1 MPYKTKVR
9 IKSCQLQIND
19 ELKLGDQPFDGTAE
33 VQEVSVGTKWTRVT
47 FTDEELGTWSLKY
60 GVDDEVT
67 VLREKMTRAELE
79 STWHSQA
86 AHLARVA
93 IDEADKLVQEAK
105 QKLLDDLDYRPD
117 YHRWAYANYIE
128 AQTKR
133 TIWRSVAKLAKVDDM
148 GLVEAMRIVRDELTD
163 EIVRYRHESYSTS
176 GLTNSVEDIERDA
189 KAQWVD
195 RMKFHVPPRLSR

>member
-1 MPYKTKVR
+1 MPYMAEQKTKARNISIDDIIVRDSRR
-9 IKSCQLQIND
+9 IKVQD
-19 ELKLGDQPFDGTAE
+19 VE
-33 VQEVSVGTKWTRVT
+33 VKTKWVYVT
-47 FTDEELGTWSLKY
+47 HILSSAGLMMMERIAVDEDVIVSRPKATQ
-60 GVDDEVT
+60 
-67 VLREKMTRAELE
+67 AEME

-176 GLTNSVEDIERDA
+176 GLANSVEDVEHDTE
-189 KAQWVD
+189 AQWVE
-195 RMKFHVPPRLSR
+195 RMKFHVPPRLARY